1 MIDSLKLNLDKAL
14 QPILHFFARMSAQS
28 HLHSAVFRKGTRLV
42 SADLSG
48 AILSE
53 AILTGADLSGAILS
67 EAILTGADLS
77 GTNLSQA
84 ILAGVNLS
92 GKDLRMTNLHEADL
106 SGTNLS
112 QAVLC
117 MADLG
122 GADMRET
129 DLHNADLYLTNLRG
143 AKNLSMEQTKAANHW
158 EQAHYDADFR
168 QQLGLPPSNSNYE
181 NSSHTEPP
189 F

>member
-1 MIDSLKLNLDKAL
+1 MLSLTLIDSLKLNLDKAL

-42 SADLSG
+42 S
-48 AILSE
+48 
-53 AILTGADLSGAILS
+53 ADLSGAILS